1 MLYSLP
7 AFVAAL
13 YLQLLF
19 YVKLDWLP
27 LYGMTSDNYA
37 TLTTAGKVVRLCC
50 STRRCR

>member
-19 YVKLDWLP
+19 YVKLGWLP

-37 TLTTAGKVVRLCC
+37 TLHDRRQSLGPAA
-50 STRRCR
+50 STPRCR